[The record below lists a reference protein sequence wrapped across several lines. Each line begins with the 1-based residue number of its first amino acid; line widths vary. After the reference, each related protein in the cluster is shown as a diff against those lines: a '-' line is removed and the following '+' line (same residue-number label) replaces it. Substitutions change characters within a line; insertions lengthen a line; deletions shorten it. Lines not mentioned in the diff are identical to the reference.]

1 VATPLLVLT
10 ITGSPAAAGVSMF
23 AFTLPMVLLTLP
35 AGAILDRVDRKR
47 VMLACE
53 AGRGL
58 AVASL
63 AFGIWAGWLTFAQVL
78 VVAVVD
84 GLAYPF
90 FRVGERS
97 ALRHLVSAPQL
108 PAAMAQLSAREF
120 TGLAAGQTLGGL
132 LFGLGRLLP
141 FVADALS
148 YLMSL
153 VSLLLIRGQFN
164 ERRTG
169 VPRALHREIGEGLA
183 WAWGHRF
190 VRTTALLSA
199 GLVSVTNALYLAV
212 IVAALRRGAT
222 PAIVGVML
230 GFMGLA
236 GVAGSLVATRL
247 ATALS
252 LRQVAI
258 VTLGVWTLL
267 TPSLALAPSP
277 LLIGAILGVMFVF
290 HPAWD
295 ASIGAWQVRAV
306 PRPLLSRVQS
316 AIVLIVLG
324 SVPAAQLLTGL
335 LVQAI
340 GPDPTILLLAAG
352 LLLVLAAAVVS
363 GPLRRPPDERAPA
376 PFAGGPFA
384 PEPRTPD

>member
-1 VATPLLVLT
+1 
-10 ITGSPAAAGVSMF
+10 MF

-35 AGAILDRVDRKR
+35 SGAILDRVDRKR

-58 AVASL
+58 AAASL
-63 AFGIWAGWLTFAQVL
+63 AFGLWAGWLTFSQVL

-84 GLAYPF
+84 GIAYPF

-97 ALRHLVSAPQL
+97 ALRHLVPAPQL

-120 TGLAAGQTLGGL
+120 SGLAAGQTLGGL

-141 FVADALS
+141 FLANALS
-148 YLMSL
+148 YLTSL
-153 VSLLLIRGQFN
+153 VSLLLVRGRFN
-164 ERRTG
+164 ESRTD

-183 WAWGHRF
+183 WAWRHRL

-212 IVAALRRGAT
+212 IVAALRLGAT
-222 PAIVGVML
+222 PAIIGVML

-252 LRQVAI
+252 LRQVVVI
-258 VTLGVWTLL
+258 TLGAWTLL
-267 TPSLALAPSP
+267 TPVLALAPSP

-295 ASIGAWQVRAV
+295 ASVGAWQVRAV
-306 PRPLLSRVQS
+306 PKPLLSRVQS

-324 SVPAAQLLTGL
+324 AVPAAQLVTGV
-335 LVQAI
+335 LVQAV
-340 GPDPTILLLAAG
+340 GPDATILLLAAA
-352 LLLVLAAAVVS
+352 LMLVLAAALLS
-363 GPLRRPPDERAPA
+363 RSLRRPPDEPAAA
-376 PFAGGPFA
+376 PFAAAGAIARTLEDERAAGGPH
-384 PEPRTPD
+384 

>member
-1 VATPLLVLT
+1 VLT
-10 ITGSPAAAGVSMF
+10 ITGSPAAAGISMF

-58 AVASL
+58 AAASL
-63 AFGIWAGWLTFAQVL
+63 AFGLWAGWLTFAQVL
-78 VVAVVD
+78 VVAVID
-84 GLAYPF
+84 GIAYPF

-108 PAAMAQLSAREF
+108 PGAMAQLSAREF
-120 TGLAAGQTLGGL
+120 TGLAVGQTLGGL
-132 LFGLGRLLP
+132 LFGLGRMLP
-141 FVADALS
+141 FLADALS

-153 VSLLLIRGQFN
+153 VSLLLVRGQFN
-164 ERRTG
+164 DKRSG
-169 VPRALHREIGEGLA
+169 VPRALHRELGEGLA
-183 WAWGHRF
+183 WAWRHRF

-212 IVAALRRGAT
+212 IVAALQRGAT
-222 PAIVGVML
+222 PAIIGVML

-252 LRQVAI
+252 LRQVAV
-258 VTLGVWTLL
+258 VTLGAWTLL
-267 TPSLALAPSP
+267 TPILALAPSP
-277 LLIGAILGVMFVF
+277 LLMGAILGVMFVF

-295 ASIGAWQVRAV
+295 ASIGAWQVRVV
-306 PRPLLSRVQS
+306 PKALLSRVQS

-324 SVPAAQLLTGL
+324 TVPAAQLLTGV
-335 LVQAI
+335 LVQAT
-340 GPDPTILLLAAG
+340 GPDLTILLLAAG

-363 GPLRRPPDERAPA
+363 DSLRRPPQERAPA
-376 PFAGGPFA
+376 PLAS
-384 PEPRTPD
+384 TPAISSPSRG

>member
-1 VATPLLVLT
+1 
-10 ITGSPAAAGVSMF
+10 MF

-84 GLAYPF
+84 GIAYPF

-141 FVADALS
+141 FVADAFS

-164 ERRTG
+164 ERRSG

-183 WAWGHRF
+183 WAWRHRF

-306 PRPLLSRVQS
+306 PRHLLSRVQS

-324 SVPAAQLLTGL
+324 TVPAAQLLTGL

-363 GPLRRPPDERAPA
+363 GPLRRPPDQPATAPVA
-376 PFAGGPFA
+376 SAGAIGPRLEDELAAGGPH
-384 PEPRTPD
+384 